1 MDEVHQVL
9 DPSALETLLEVV
21 GGEPALLGEL
31 IDSFLEETP
40 PLLNNLRQA
49 LGQGDAAELR
59 RAAHTIKS
67 SSNDFGATTLAELCQ
82 ELETMGKAGTLDRA
96 AEVVAQAEKEYEQ
109 VRVKLEAVRSEL

>member
-1 MDEVHQVL
+1 ML
-9 DPSALETLLEVV
+9 DSTALETLLRVV

-40 PLLNNLRQA
+40 PLVANLRQA
-49 LGQGDAAELR
+49 LEQGGAAELR

-82 ELETMGKAGTLDRA
+82 ELETMGKAGTWDGA
-96 AEVVAQAEKEYEQ
+96 AELVAQVEKEYEQ
-109 VRVKLEAVRSEL
+109 VRGEL